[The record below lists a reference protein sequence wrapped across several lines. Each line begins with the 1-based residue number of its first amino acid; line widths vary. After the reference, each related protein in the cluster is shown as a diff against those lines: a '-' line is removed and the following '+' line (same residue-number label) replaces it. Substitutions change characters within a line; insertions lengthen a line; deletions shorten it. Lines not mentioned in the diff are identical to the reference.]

1 MKKVGIIGAGVAGLA
16 VAVRLAKAGFE
27 CHVFDNNA
35 EPGGKLSQFKLG
47 DYRFDR
53 GPSLF
58 TMPHYVDELMAL
70 YPEFNSNFSYEK
82 IAVSAQYRWED
93 DTKFRFYSNH
103 EKLGAELS
111 NKLNTDP
118 NEVFSHLKYAEK
130 LYRQVGKI
138 FLENSLNKSSTWLSK
153 DVGKALLKL
162 PSYNLSKTMDQVNR
176 KRLSSEK
183 LVQLFNR
190 YATYNGSNPY
200 KAPALLNM
208 IPHFDQN
215 VGTFL
220 PKKGMFQISES
231 IYELAKYA
239 GVKFHFNSQV
249 DKILID
255 KNVVN
260 GIQTGEKNLSFDIII
275 SNSDVHYTYTKLLGG
290 KWTNSKKLSQ
300 PRSMST
306 VLFYWGISRSFPELD
321 LHNVFFSKDYKKEF
335 DQIYSKGFAD
345 DPTIY
350 LNISAKKVKSDA
362 PKNCEN
368 WFVMTNV
375 GPNNGQNWKQ
385 IIETTRQTIVKKL
398 SSQLGT
404 EIETLI
410 VEEAVMDPL
419 FLDEKLN
426 SYKGSIYG
434 YSSDTRMAA
443 FKRQPNAMRK
453 LKGMYFCGTSA
464 HPGGGV
470 PVCLLSAKICSEE
483 IISVWK

>member
-16 VAVRLAKAGFE
+16 AAIRLTKAGFE
-27 CHVFDNNA
+27 CHVFDNNS
-35 EPGGKLSQFKLG
+35 EPGGKLSQFTLG

-58 TMPHYVDELMAL
+58 TMPHYVDELLDL
-70 YPEFNSNFSYEK
+70 YPEYQTGFSYEK
-82 IAVSAQYRWED
+82 IAVSAQYRWD
-93 DTKFRFYSNH
+93 DQTKFSFYSNP
-103 EKLGAELS
+103 EKLGAEINNALDAS
-111 NKLNTDP
+111 PK
-118 NEVFSHLKYAEK
+118 EVFDHLKYAEK
-130 LYRQVGKI
+130 LYNQVGKI

-162 PSYNLSKTMDQVNR
+162 PSYKLGKTMDEVNR
-176 KRLSSEK
+176 KRFSSEK

-200 KAPALLNM
+200 QAPALLNM

-220 PKKGMFQISES
+220 PKKGMFQISDS
-231 IYELAKYA
+231 IYKLAMYA
-239 GVKFHFNSQV
+239 GVNFHFNSQV
-249 DKILID
+249 DKILLEENIV
-255 KNVVN
+255 K
-260 GIQTGEKNLSFDIII
+260 GIQTNEKKVAFDLVI
-275 SNSDVHYTYTKLLGG
+275 SNSDVHYTYTKLLAG
-290 KWTNSKKLSQ
+290 KWSNSKKLSQ

-306 VLFYWGISRSFPELD
+306 VLFYWGINRAFPELD
-321 LHNVFFSKDYKKEF
+321 LHNVFFSLDYRKEF
-335 DQIYSKGFAD
+335 DQIYAKGFAD

-350 LNISAKKVKSDA
+350 LNISAKKVMSDA
-362 PKNCEN
+362 PENCEN

-375 GPNNGQNWKQ
+375 GPNNGQNWEQ
-385 IIETTRQTIVKKL
+385 IIKTTRQAVLKKL
-398 SSQLGT
+398 SAQLGT
-404 EIETLI
+404 EIKPLI
-410 VEEAVMDPL
+410 VEEAIMDPI

-443 FKRQPNAMRK
+443 FKRQANAMKK